1 MQEKRAIQTDSAPAA
16 IGPYSQAI
24 KAGNLLFVSGQLP
37 LGPAT
42 GKITHEGGGDDAAAQ
57 TRRCLEN
64 VAAVMQA
71 AGGTLADVVQTTV
84 YLQRM
89 TDFPEMNRVYAGF
102 FSPPEPARATVA
114 VAALP
119 KGALVEIA
127 AVAML
132 AAETDITIPEVT

>member
-1 MQEKRAIQTDSAPAA
+1 MPKKQAIQTGAAPAA

-24 KAGNLLFVSGQLP
+24 RAGNLLFISGQLP
-37 LGPAT
+37 LDPAT
-42 GKITHEGGGDDAAAQ
+42 GEFAADDVAAQ

-64 VAAVMQA
+64 LAAVTQA
-71 AGGTLADVVQTTV
+71 AGGTLKDVAQTTV

-89 TDFPEMNRVYAGF
+89 TDFPEMNRVYAKF
-102 FSPPEPARATVA
+102 FAAPEPARATVA

-127 AVAML
+127 AVAVL
-132 AAETDITIPEVT
+132 PD

>member
-1 MQEKRAIQTDSAPAA
+1 MPKKQAIQTGAAPAA

-24 KAGNLLFVSGQLP
+24 RAGNLLFISGQLP
-37 LGPAT
+37 LDPAS
-42 GKITHEGGGDDAAAQ
+42 GEFAADDVAAQ

-64 VAAVMQA
+64 LAAVTQA
-71 AGGTLADVVQTTV
+71 AGGTLKDVAQTTV

-89 TDFPEMNRVYAGF
+89 TDFPEMNRVYAKF
-102 FSPPEPARATVA
+102 FAVPEPARATVA

-127 AVAML
+127 AVAVL
-132 AAETDITIPEVT
+132 PD